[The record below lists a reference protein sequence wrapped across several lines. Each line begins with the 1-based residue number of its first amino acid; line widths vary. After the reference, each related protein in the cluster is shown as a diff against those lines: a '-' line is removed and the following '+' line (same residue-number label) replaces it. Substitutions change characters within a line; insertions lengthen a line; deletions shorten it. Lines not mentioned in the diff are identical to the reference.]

1 MSRNF
6 VHFLPLFS
14 TIISAYFSIII
25 LKRYFQKREAK
36 HLLWWGIGV
45 IAYGAGTLVESI
57 NTIFGWNE
65 IIFKSWYILG
75 ALLGGAPLALG
86 SLYLLAGKKTG
97 DVFTKLLIVTVTI
110 TALFVI
116 FSPIKYNLVETSIL
130 NSKVLEWQQI
140 RMVSPFINSFAA
152 IFLIGG
158 AIYSAFRYFSNRE
171 NINRAVGNLFIAV
184 GAILPGI
191 GGVYSRMGHTEI
203 LYIGEFIGIILIWFG
218 YIYCQKPNLNKLKTI
233 NINQ

>member
-6 VHFLPLFS
+6 IHFLPLFS
-14 TIISAYFSIII
+14 TIISAFFSVII
-25 LKRYFQKREAK
+25 LKRYMQKKEAL

-45 IAYGAGTLVESI
+45 IAYGAGTLVESL

-97 DVFTKLLIVTVTI
+97 DLFTKLLIATVSI

-116 FSPIKYNLVETSIL
+116 LSPIKYNLVEPTIL
-130 NSKVLEWQQI
+130 NSKVLEWQEI
-140 RMVSPFINSFAA
+140 RIVSPFINSFAA

-158 AIYSAFRYFSNRE
+158 AIYSAIRYFSNRE
-171 NINRAVGNLFIAV
+171 NVNRAIGNLFIAL
-184 GAILPGI
+184 GAILPGV

-203 LYIGEFIGIILIWFG
+203 LYIGELIGIILIWIG
-218 YIYCQKPNLNKLKTI
+218 YKYCQKPNLSKLEMNLKI
-233 NINQ
+233 